1 MSCCDHND
9 EPKGVKMTYLTCR
22 EAAERLAVSIQTVQ
36 RMARRGDLPGARK
49 IGSQGATSQWRIPE
63 DALSA

>member
-1 MSCCDHND
+1 
-9 EPKGVKMTYLTCR
+9 MTYLDTEEVAR
-22 EAAERLAVSIQTVQ
+22 RLAVSIQTVQ

-49 IGSQGATSQWRIPE
+49 TGTGATSRWRIPE